1 MLITWECLF
10 VLATISISFKDIL
23 WENVIGAGSL
33 RRHISAAVICIRVQS
48 MIVRTTVFCNDHKVA
63 SMSVRP
69 FVRLYVM
76 LSDHKHRKSCMHIY
90 THIYSVSLLP
100 HTTSLQ
106 KNFARFQKKACVR
119 QVSCEISAAEAFL
132 NKMFIYLTPTH
143 SPHLFGCRRV
153 CMHVVFRCYS
163 HFSVII
169 MLQSMSNVD

>member
-1 MLITWECLF
+1 MLITWECLI

-76 LSDHKHRKSCMHIY
+76 LSDHKHR
-90 THIYSVSLLP
+90 
-100 HTTSLQ
+100 
-106 KNFARFQKKACVR
+106 
-119 QVSCEISAAEAFL
+119 IS
-132 NKMFIYLTPTH
+132 
-143 SPHLFGCRRV
+143 
-153 CMHVVFRCYS
+153 
-163 HFSVII
+163 
-169 MLQSMSNVD
+169 